1 MAAEDCTFILRNCTL
16 KWNVADIGVGGIHIL
31 TSQFNSKYSASID
44 QCWIVE
50 CSAPSIF
57 VSTPFVLVSD
67 TSITTNDLQFT
78 PFHVHI
84 KCEILTLKSTQIV
97 QKYNGIVPPLIKQN
111 MMRTESRKIAN
122 ISTFRSNCSRNF
134 KTNLRTRESSERI
147 SLEVSCEA
155 CARGTYTATNTFTI
169 RKFPNKSEQ
178 IIGPQCLP
186 CPQGATCDG
195 SLRLQPNHWGY
206 FTDNNTEISV
216 VPCPSGYCSTRSD
229 DIHDNCVEGRTG
241 MLCGVCREGYFQSYT
256 DDECVAKKEVDC
268 SIAEFVIFFII
279 TSNLY
284 TILITFI
291 PTVITVLKRRI
302 ANENDSAVTPSHIE
316 TFILHIV
323 LSFQMLSM
331 LHIDRENKI
340 LNPVFD
346 VFNFHFSLYK
356 SICPT
361 HWLNFLTKTYIRLG
375 LKLAVL
381 VNTIWFLLLWK
392 GFSALSSWC
401 KKNSSAQP
409 KLSYRSGG
417 EVVRATCSEVQECH
431 LVASCEIEN
440 SNDRATSTG
449 TLTLGYIN
457 VLRLV
462 YTPVVL
468 ILFRLVHCT
477 TINNKPHLFNYGQ
490 HQCYS
495 TWQYTTMF
503 LLIPIFLLFPVSSEI
518 ALSMLRQRAIS
529 IKTFLLAYT
538 VPLVGIVLAVKKR
551 VGCLETLQI
560 NEVDASAEKLLQSDA
575 VFTTRWMTILLYRNL
590 FAAFLHTFLVNSI
603 YKSVSFAIL
612 CVVCIAHDF
621 YRNQFKHPFF
631 DRFQRF
637 SSLVFFVVNICNV
650 PSLLTSMGHDS
661 ALPYMNTCVVV
672 GRYLEIVLF
681 VLILLSPLSW
691 KMWTAVRR
699 KMCWNSE
706 EKCQLPTEL
715 SMS

>member
-169 RKFPNKSEQ
+169 RNFPNKSEQ

-206 FTDNNTEISV
+206 ITNREISV

-229 DIHDNCVEGRTG
+229 DIHDNCVEARTG
-241 MLCGVCREGYFQSYT
+241 MLCGVCREGYFQSYA
-256 DDECVAKKEVDC
+256 DDECVAKKDVEC

-291 PTVITVLKRRI
+291 PTAITVLKRRV

-316 TFILHIV
+316 AFILHTV

-331 LHIDRENKI
+331 LHTDGETKI
-340 LNPVFD
+340 FKPVFD
-346 VFNFHFSLYK
+346 IFNFHFSLYK

-361 HWLNFLTKTYIRLG
+361 HRSTFLTNMYIRLG

-381 VNTIWFLLLWK
+381 VNTLWFLLLWK
-392 GFSALSSWC
+392 CFSALSSWC
-401 KKNSSAQP
+401 KKKRSAQP
-409 KLSYRSGG
+409 KLSYRSAG
-417 EVVRATCSEVQECH
+417 EIVQATCSEVQECH
-431 LVASCEIEN
+431 LVASCENEK
-440 SNDRATSTG
+440 STDRATSTA

-457 VLRLV
+457 VLRLL
-462 YTPVVL
+462 YTPAVL
-468 ILFRLVHCT
+468 ILLRLVHCT
-477 TINNKPHLFNYGQ
+477 TINNKLHLFAYGH

-495 TWQYTTMF
+495 TWQYTIMF
-503 LLIPIFLLFPVSSEI
+503 LLIPIFLLFPMSSEI

-538 VPLVGIVLAVKKR
+538 VPFVGIVLAVKKK

-560 NEVDASAEKLLQSDA
+560 THEVDACAEKILQSDT
-575 VFTTRWMTILLYRNL
+575 VLTSRWMTILLYRNL
-590 FAAFLHTFLVNSI
+590 LAAFLHTFVVNPILKSI
-603 YKSVSFAIL
+603 SFAIL
-612 CVVCIAHDF
+612 CVVFIAHDF
-621 YRNQFKHPFF
+621 YRNQFKHPFYESL
-631 DRFQRF
+631 QRF

-650 PSLLTSMGHDS
+650 PSLLSSMGHGL
-661 ALPYMNTCVVV
+661 AFPYMNTCMVI
-672 GRYLEIVLF
+672 GRYLEILFF
-681 VLILLSPLSW
+681 VLILLSPLFW
-691 KMWTAVRR
+691 RIWTVVRR
-699 KMCWNSE
+699 KMCRNSE

-715 SMS
+715 NMG